1 MRMESGYYCY
11 RRLNKGINF
20 IVIVAVAAAG
30 AAAG

>member
-1 MRMESGYYCY
+1 MESGYYCY

-20 IVIVAVAAAG
+20 IVIVAAAG